1 MKNQIENKMSISPII
16 SALESAFD
24 WLNNRFYEGALPRP
38 VITLSEGA
46 KARAM
51 GWFSLYKPW
60 HLVEDPTVEATE
72 LNISSDYLDTGFEVV
87 VNTLCHEMVHC
98 YNYANGIKDCARS
111 GSRHNKKF
119 AESAEAHGM
128 HWVKPTE
135 DNTSEQEYYKKYGF
149 AHVEIND
156 DVKPEVFEALAF
168 LKEAMTVYR
177 DKRKKKDKVAKK
189 GNVIKYMCPC
199 CGNSVRATKEVF
211 IMCGDCKEAMIP
223 SL

>member
-1 MKNQIENKMSISPII
+1 MSNTNTNKMSISPII
-16 SALESAFD
+16 TALEAAFD
-24 WLNNRFYEGALPRP
+24 WLNNRFYEGSLPRP

-60 HLVEDPTVEATE
+60 HLADDPLVEATE
-72 LNISSDYLDTGFEVV
+72 LNISSDYLDGGYEEV

-98 YNYANGIKDCARS
+98 YNYEHGIKDCARS

-119 AESAEAHGM
+119 AETAEAHGM
-128 HWVKPTE
+128 RWVKPTE
-135 DNTSEQEYYKKYGF
+135 DDEAEQQYYKKYGF
-149 AHVEIND
+149 AHVKLND
-156 DVKPEVFEALAF
+156 AVRPEVLEALTF

-177 DKRKKKDKVAKK
+177 DKRKKKERVAKK
-189 GNVIKYMCPC
+189 SGVIKYMCPC
-199 CGNSVRATKEVF
+199 CGNSVRATKEVM
-211 IMCGDCKEAMIP
+211 IMCMDCKEAMVQ